1 MASNLS
7 DKLMAI
13 FDEEYSSFLSDVASG
28 ATKQMLSNFDKEKD
42 VNGNSF
48 APLKDSTIK
57 ERRSK
62 GYRGANPILK
72 RTKNL
77 RNSIKVI
84 PDMGAKNIA
93 IDSPFYAEYLN
104 DGRSDME
111 PRTIIEFPDNWDLG
125 GSEDTRAL
133 NKTITNLEN
142 RYEDFINIFKEK

>member
-1 MASNLS
+1 MAKNLA
-7 DKLMAI
+7 DKLKSI
-13 FDEEYSSFLSDVASG
+13 FDEEYSLFLSEVASG
-28 ATKQMLSNFDKEKD
+28 AEKQMLSNFDKEKD

-77 RNSIKVI
+77 RNNIKVKANMAT
-84 PDMGAKNIA
+84 MGF
-93 IDSPFYAEYLN
+93 DLDPPFYADFLN

-111 PRTIIEFPDNWDLG
+111 PRKIVELPDDWNEG
-125 GSEDTRAL
+125 GSKRRVIF
-133 NKTITNLEN
+133 NKLKDNLEN
-142 RYEDFINIFKEK
+142 RLIDAINIFNEE